1 MPPGRWQH
9 PGDQLQ
15 GLGVAAGL
23 VDTVH
28 VAGDGSWHDTGE
40 VEPVVLLHDPVQ
52 DCVSNRGV
60 SNPYVPGGLLGLVQ
74 LAGAASIFVQDVIDV
89 FEGLFEHVFVLS
101 LCMNGCSLASLNPA
115 SPPAFCDR
123 RAIGTALDFVRM
135 QVAFEKPPV
144 SD

>member
-89 FEGLFEHVFVLS
+89 FEGLFEHVFVMFKLISAPTCGSPLCQTSCRLS
-101 LCMNGCSLASLNPA
+101 SFSSGLSAE
-115 SPPAFCDR
+115 
-123 RAIGTALDFVRM
+123 AINNETTSVF
-135 QVAFEKPPV
+135 P
-144 SD
+144 